1 MATLTDLANSI
12 KQYIDCTIVKK
23 SNLATIENTI
33 PTWGSVS
40 GDELDGLQYTVSI
53 TNLTTVSATTDIPT
67 TYAVLTGLTAV
78 ANTALAKG
86 NTALAMG
93 NTAYAIGNT
102 AYYDAGLARTAAS
115 TAQST
120 ANTALAKGNTALAM
134 GNTAYAI
141 GNTAYYDAGLAR
153 TAASTAQSTANTAST
168 NASTALTNAS
178 TALAIGNTAYA
189 IGTTALAIGNTA
201 YAIAYGMT
209 GKVSKLTST
218 GGLDSINITVDAATW
233 TSIDNILV

>member
-102 AYYDAGLARTAAS
+102 AYYNAGLARTAAS

-120 ANTALAKGNTALAM
+120 ANTALAKGNTAFA
-134 GNTAYAI
+134 
-141 GNTAYYDAGLAR
+141 
-153 TAASTAQSTANTAST
+153 
-168 NASTALTNAS
+168 NAS

-189 IGTTALAIGNTA
+189 IGTNA
-201 YAIAYGMT
+201 YNIAYGMT

-233 TSIDNILV
+233 ASIDNILV

>member
-78 ANTALAKG
+78 ANTALATG

-102 AYYDAGLARTAAS
+102 AYY
-115 TAQST
+115 
-120 ANTALAKGNTALAM
+120 N
-134 GNTAYAI
+134 
-141 GNTAYYDAGLAR
+141 AGLAR

-201 YAIAYGMT
+201 YAIGTNAYNIAYGMT

>member
-93 NTAYAIGNT
+93 NTAHAIGNT
-102 AYYDAGLARTAAS
+102 AYYNAGLARTAAS

-120 ANTALAKGNTALAM
+120 ADTALAKGNTALAM

-141 GNTAYYDAGLAR
+141 GNTAYYNAGLAR
-153 TAASTAQSTANTAST
+153 TAASTAQSTANTAQSTANTAST

-189 IGTTALAIGNTA
+189 IGTNA
-201 YAIAYGMT
+201 YNIAYGMT

>member
-120 ANTALAKGNTALAM
+120 ANTA
-134 GNTAYAI
+134 
-141 GNTAYYDAGLAR
+141 
-153 TAASTAQSTANTAST
+153 ST

>member
-23 SNLATIENTI
+23 SNLATIVNTI

-86 NTALAMG
+86 NTALAIG

-102 AYYDAGLARTAAS
+102 AYY
-115 TAQST
+115 
-120 ANTALAKGNTALAM
+120 N
-134 GNTAYAI
+134 
-141 GNTAYYDAGLAR
+141 AGLAR

-189 IGTTALAIGNTA
+189 IGTNA
-201 YAIAYGMT
+201 YNIAYGMT

-218 GGLDSINITVDAATW
+218 GELDSINITVDAATW

>member
-102 AYYDAGLARTAAS
+102 AYY
-115 TAQST
+115 
-120 ANTALAKGNTALAM
+120 N
-134 GNTAYAI
+134 
-141 GNTAYYDAGLAR
+141 AGLAR

-168 NASTALTNAS
+168 NASTALAKGN
-178 TALAIGNTAYA
+178 TAYAIGNTAYA

-201 YAIAYGMT
+201 YAIGTNAYNIAYGMT

-218 GGLDSINITVDAATW
+218 GGLNSINITVDAVTW

>member
-23 SNLATIENTI
+23 SNLATIKNTI

-93 NTAYAIGNT
+93 NTAHAIGNT
-102 AYYDAGLARTAAS
+102 AYY
-115 TAQST
+115 
-120 ANTALAKGNTALAM
+120 N
-134 GNTAYAI
+134 
-141 GNTAYYDAGLAR
+141 AGLAR

-178 TALAIGNTAYA
+178 TALAKGNTAYAIGNTAYA
-189 IGTTALAIGNTA
+189 IGNTA
-201 YAIAYGMT
+201 YNIAYGMT

>member
-102 AYYDAGLARTAAS
+102 AYY
-115 TAQST
+115 
-120 ANTALAKGNTALAM
+120 N
-134 GNTAYAI
+134 
-141 GNTAYYDAGLAR
+141 AGLAR

-201 YAIAYGMT
+201 YAIGTNAYNIAYGMT

>member
-86 NTALAMG
+86 NTALAKG

-102 AYYDAGLARTAAS
+102 AYY
-115 TAQST
+115 
-120 ANTALAKGNTALAM
+120 N
-134 GNTAYAI
+134 
-141 GNTAYYDAGLAR
+141 AGLAR

-178 TALAIGNTAYA
+178 TATAIGNTAYA
-189 IGTTALAIGNTA
+189 IGNTAYAIGNTA
-201 YAIAYGMT
+201 YNIAYGMT